1 MTKNVILI
9 LAFFNTLFG
18 LFGSNIIKNSLL
30 CNSIVIA
37 LAIIFL
43 LLGLRENKKDEEL
56 KANTAYF
63 EEI

>member
-18 LFGSNIIKNSLL
+18 LFGSNIIKSNLL

-43 LLGLRENKKDEEL
+43 LLGLHENKRDEEL
-56 KANTAYF
+56 KAKTAYF
-63 EEI
+63 KEI